1 MQNVPQQAWWYKG
14 ALTLASDDLCN
25 LISHQANIK
34 CCQVWSFEV
43 QTSMIVTEL
52 KPGGGYSKR
61 SLDLGKCSTS
71 RDHHIQRIYEHGSNG
86 RLGRR
91 GGGLT
96 LRSSS

>member
-43 QTSMIVTEL
+43 QTSMIVTDSSQGVDIAREAQTL
-52 KPGGGYSKR
+52 VSAAHPET
-61 SLDLGKCSTS
+61 STS
-71 RDHHIQRIYEHGSNG
+71 RESMSMAAMDDW
-86 RLGRR
+86 
-91 GGGLT
+91 GGGGGG
-96 LRSSS
+96 